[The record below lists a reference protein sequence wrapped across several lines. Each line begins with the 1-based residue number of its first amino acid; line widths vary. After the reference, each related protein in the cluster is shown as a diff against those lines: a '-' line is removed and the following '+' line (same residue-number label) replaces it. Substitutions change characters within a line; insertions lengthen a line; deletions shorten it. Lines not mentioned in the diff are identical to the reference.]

1 MTSSLS
7 LVLEH
12 AFFALTTEIKLFH
25 YADSSIRML
34 YTVQYMLQSLYAI
47 SLVVSCSVIGNNN
60 YLNNTNSKLK
70 KKNER
75 ARPVGFHNT

>member
-34 YTVQYMLQSLYAI
+34 YTVQYVAI
-47 SLVVSCSVIGNNN
+47 TVRYIACGILFRDR
-60 YLNNTNSKLK
+60 K
-70 KKNER
+70 
-75 ARPVGFHNT
+75 